1 MSTGSKDVIRR
12 RQRGERRIDQIV
24 EAAATVFAECGYDRA
39 TTNAIAAT
47 AGISPGSLYQF
58 FRNKEEIAGALA
70 IRYGAIFEAA
80 LDQAFVAEVA
90 LLSTEAMINRIVDT
104 LVSVNVAHPALRT
117 VFRGWDAPP
126 ALNEAIKPLQA
137 SILARVTAIV
147 ARRLPRSDAEFH
159 DRIASVAMELF
170 RGLVP
175 LVLLSNDSERVVY
188 TQELKRAL
196 RAYIESVEAT
206 FGGAVAS

>member
-1 MSTGSKDVIRR
+1 MSTDSKDVIRR

-24 EAAATVFAECGYDRA
+24 EAAAAVFAECGYERA

-90 LLSTEAMINRIVDT
+90 SLSTEAMINRIVDT

-147 ARRLPRSDAEFH
+147 ARRLPRSDTKFH
-159 DRIASVAMELF
+159 DRIASVTMELF

-175 LVLLSNDSERVVY
+175 LVLLSNDSERIAY

-206 FGGAVAS
+206 FGEAVAS